1 MFAETYFTLYPIE
14 RNELTLK
21 YLGREVV
28 ELRLQGKGRR
38 NENNGGGA
46 VVPSEK
52 NIMTEEN

>member
-14 RNELTLK
+14 RNELTVK

-28 ELRLQGKGRR
+28 ELRLQSPGKGKSG
-38 NENNGGGA
+38 GGGA